1 MAKILKLPVP
11 PPAKLGFERV
21 KKRRKKD
28 ADDPSQLNLFAGPAP
43 HGARVVSLPSRLGPF
58 EEALMLDERGDR
70 LAAEKYWRAIE
81 AGDGVA
87 DAYCNL
93 GIIESQSGRSAKA
106 YDCFT
111 QSLKHDPRHMEAHY
125 NLGNLYFDDGE
136 LRLARVHYEI
146 AAQLDPNFPN
156 TYFNLGLVLAITDD
170 YSAAI
175 TALNKY
181 KAIVSPEEGG
191 KADELLATLKTLVR
205 GAAVRS

>member
-11 PPAKLGFERV
+11 PPAKLGFEKV

-28 ADDPSQLNLFAGPAP
+28 TDDPSQLSLFSGTTP

-93 GIIESQSGRSAKA
+93 GIIESHSGRAAKA

-111 QSLKHDPRHMEAHY
+111 QSLKHDARHMEAHY
-125 NLGNLYFDDGE
+125 NLGNLYFDDGD

-146 AAQLDPNFPN
+146 AAEIDPNFPN
-156 TYFNLGLVLAITDD
+156 TYFNLGLVLAITED
-170 YSAAI
+170 YAGAI

-181 KAIVSPEEGG
+181 KEIVSPAEGR

-205 GAAVRS
+205 GAAVKS